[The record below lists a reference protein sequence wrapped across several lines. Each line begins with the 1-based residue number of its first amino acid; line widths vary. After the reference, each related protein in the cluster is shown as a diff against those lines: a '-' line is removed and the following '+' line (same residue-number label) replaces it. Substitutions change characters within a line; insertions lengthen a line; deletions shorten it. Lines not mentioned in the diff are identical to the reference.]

1 MKLKKTFRRKRLEKL
16 MSSKTAM
23 LSGVVFAMLAGATA
37 NAQVAGTTQTTNYY
51 LPFSANENSVE
62 LPAPASL
69 DLSRAEFRQGFS
81 QTVGINYNTDA
92 FGSAIS
98 GLLGFLGVSTLPP
111 EAEDVIDFAGD
122 LLPIQGSLRLGPTFS
137 FDAGVYIQ
145 ANELTNSQVAIAY
158 PVNVEVEFPQ
168 PNTFGCGDEFVIHT
182 SYVVDGAPTLD
193 VAPPFTDLEF
203 GPILTD
209 IDISLALDANIDLC
223 IPGGDDAADF
233 FESVG
238 ELFTDDQIE
247 LGEGCVDVFEFHQ
260 TQYIGSL
267 DVPEVGPFYRFCEG
281 AFQPDATNAD
291 LFACDPGTEDLWNV
305 ADAAVGFADNYL
317 LCGPLSCDFGFVEYT
332 PAAQRWDLQFPDLP
346 SIPGLITPEVEGF
359 VQKLPK
365 NVLGSSFNA
374 ANGRLTAAGNKQIA
388 EAEIDLLSLLPKPT
402 TSISA
407 GGGLLGL
414 DLGDI
419 SPTLKVNQELNFDFQ
434 PKVHVRLDL
443 GAPMQYR
450 VLDNG
455 VVVQDNMFGQYPEV
469 LAGQD
474 IVAIYPQALS
484 TPLTVSNEFDMNG
497 DFNAGVV
504 QKYSRTLNVRALKA
518 NAFGYETPWAFEYST
533 PETLMEIDTLAKGAI
548 VFDSF
553 GSFTRTPFE
562 LDPENPIV
570 EVDELLVQDVVNV
583 GGGERLVV
591 YKTGISNGGDV
602 DLHDVIQ
609 NLDLGETFDSANNFN
624 VECITSPD
632 LDVNYNFNGKNDI
645 NLLAASNELEVG
657 ESGTVE
663 ILVRVKPAASAV
675 LANGAFAQVIYDA
688 STTAYGTSPIGTVVE
703 SNYNQCTQETTA
715 SDIVASVDLGA
726 AVIDELADYTIYG
739 TTQVDFQRVQAL
751 SRGNVGS
758 TAEIKFNNTNSPNVI
773 IGDLHSGL
781 SLKLL
786 GSSNVVCDYVQVG
799 HSVVLNGSAI
809 LAPTAGTSYPSAT
822 TGVQTIPTLV
832 NPVNTSTTDITV
844 GTQAVNL
851 APGNYRKVSN
861 MANSV
866 MTMSSGTYN
875 IDTWFFGGN
884 NARVNYNTANGPI
897 VININKWQPLGRSGL
912 KFVVT
917 NGMNTPGIVKYNYT
931 GNAPCNFVSTQLQGT
946 INAPIS
952 AISFDSGS
960 KLEGRCYADRIK
972 FDRMSS
978 FTDPL
983 YMDTLSIAPACR
995 PANLQYRMD
1004 EYAATEQVG
1013 DASSIELADAIGLY
1027 PNPNKGQLFNINIAD
1042 VKAEEV
1048 YVSILDATGRL
1059 VYNNRYTTQGSL
1071 NTVVAFTEPLTSGL
1085 YMVQF
1090 MVDGVVTSKQMIV
1103 E

>member
-1 MKLKKTFRRKRLEKL
+1 MKSIKIRHRKALKGLISPRSVAF
-16 MSSKTAM
+16 
-23 LSGVVFAMLAGATA
+23 SGILVAMLAGGTA
-37 NAQVAGTTQTTNYY
+37 NAQVAGTTQTTNYH

-69 DLSRAEFRQGFS
+69 DLSRAEFQRNFS
-81 QTVGINYNTDA
+81 GLAGINFNSNA
-92 FGSAIS
+92 IGSAIANVV
-98 GLLGFLGVSTLPP
+98 GLAGLTIPPEFVPFIDFLGNISPVQGTLQ
-111 EAEDVIDFAGD
+111 I
-122 LLPIQGSLRLGPTFS
+122 GPSFS
-137 FDAGVYIQ
+137 FNGGVYIQ
-145 ANELTNSQVAIAY
+145 ANELTNSEVAIEY

-168 PNTFGCGDEFVIHT
+168 PNTFGCGDEIVIHT
-182 SYVVDGAPTLD
+182 SYTVDGAPSMD

-203 GPILTD
+203 GPVVSDVAITFKAQGNLTF
-209 IDISLALDANIDLC
+209 IDSTLFGNWTFNESFPLA
-223 IPGGDDAADF
+223 
-233 FESVG
+233 
-238 ELFTDDQIE
+238 T
-247 LGEGCVDVFEFHQ
+247 
-260 TQYIGSL
+260 L
-267 DVPEVGPFYRFCEG
+267 DVPEPGPFFRFCES

-291 LFACDPGTEDLWNV
+291 LFACDPGTELLWNM
-305 ADAAVGFADNYL
+305 ADLFVDYSDNYS
-317 LCGPLSCDFGFVEYT
+317 LCGPLGCDYGFVEYT
-332 PAAQRWDLQFPDLP
+332 PTEQKWDLHTPDFPT
-346 SIPGLITPEVEGF
+346 IPGATLIIPKVSGF
-359 VQKLPK
+359 VQKLPQDA
-365 NVLGSSFNA
+365 LGSSFNA
-374 ANGRLTAAGNKQIA
+374 ANGKLTSAGNKQIA
-388 EAEIDLLSLLPKPT
+388 DAAIDLLSLLPKPT
-402 TSISA
+402 TDISL
-407 GGGLLGL
+407 GGNVLGV

-419 SPTLKVNQELNFDFQ
+419 SPTLKVNQELSFDFQ

-450 VLDNG
+450 VEDNG
-455 VVVQDNMFGQYPEV
+455 VVVQANMYGQYPEV

-504 QKYSRTLNVRALKA
+504 QKYNRSWQVAALKYT
-518 NAFGYETPWAFEYST
+518 AFGYTSPWAFTYNSPDELL
-533 PETLMEIDTLAKGAI
+533 ETDTLAKGVI
-548 VFDSF
+548 LFDSF
-553 GSFTRTPFE
+553 DAFNGAPFE

-570 EVDELLVQDVVNV
+570 EVDELFVQDVVNV
-583 GGGERLVV
+583 GSGERLVV

-602 DLHDVIQ
+602 DLRDVIQ

-632 LDVNYNFNGKNDI
+632 LDVNYNFNGKTDI
-645 NLLAASNELEVG
+645 NMLAAGNELEVG
-657 ESGTVE
+657 ESGTIE

-675 LANGAFAQVIYDA
+675 LANGAFAQVNYDA

-703 SNYNQCTQETTA
+703 SNYNQCTEETTA
-715 SDIVASVDLGA
+715 NDIVASVDLGA
-726 AVIDELADYTIYG
+726 SVIDELADYTVYG

-758 TAEIKFNNTNSPNVI
+758 TSEIKFNNTNTPNVI
-773 IGDLHSGL
+773 IGDLHSGSL
-781 SLKLL
+781 LKLL

-799 HSVVLNGSAI
+799 QSVVLNGSSI
-809 LAPTAGTSYPSAT
+809 LAPTGGTSYPSAT
-822 TGVQTIPTLV
+822 TGVQTIPALV
-832 NPVNTSTTDITV
+832 IPANNSSIDISV

-851 APGNYRKVSN
+851 APGNYRKVSHA
-861 MANSV
+861 ANSV

-897 VININKWQPLGRSGL
+897 IINVSKWQPLGRSGL

-917 NGMNTPGIVKYNYT
+917 NGMNTPGVVKYNYT
-931 GNAPCNFVSTQLQGT
+931 GNAPCNFVNTQLQGT

-952 AISFDSGS
+952 FISFDSGS

-983 YMDTLSIAPACR
+983 YMDTLRIAPVCR

-1042 VKAEEV
+1042 VTAEEV

-1090 MVDGVVTSKQMIV
+1090 MVDGVVTTKHMIV
-1103 E
+1103 EN